1 MTPIT
6 QPQPRLSRKPSRA
19 SSSAFTLIELLVIIG
34 IIAILIAILLPA
46 LSKARES
53 ANTAK
58 CLGNLR
64 QIVAAANVYT
74 MESNGFVMP
83 AATNND
89 GWWPA
94 ILINGGYISGP
105 TVTDKQKLAGAG
117 PLSENSVFYC
127 PSGQN
132 DLFPPSLVNNSSVP
146 SSRNDLRGAMAYREQ
161 SKKTTDWVDFWYG
174 INADE
179 ESSMTTG
186 TPVRRIQQYPRDQ

>member
-1 MTPIT
+1 MTPIP
-6 QPQPRLSRKPSRA
+6 QPQPRHSRKPC
-19 SSSAFTLIELLVIIG
+19 AFTLIELLVIIG

-105 TVTDKQKLAGAG
+105 TVTDKQKTAGAG
-117 PLSENSVFYC
+117 LLSENSVF
-127 PSGQN
+127 
-132 DLFPPSLVNNSSVP
+132 
-146 SSRNDLRGAMAYREQ
+146 
-161 SKKTTDWVDFWYG
+161 
-174 INADE
+174 
-179 ESSMTTG
+179 
-186 TPVRRIQQYPRDQ
+186 